1 MTTESPGSCV
11 PNDRPPLTAPCHC
24 SCTQDAQGSGAPEP
38 RSPWHLAHTHRL
50 WSQPL
55 RGSAGLA
62 VIPGGSGLTA
72 TSFPRECRDRPL
84 GQLSRLEAAA
94 LLQVLVLP
102 AGEPW
107 GPGATGSPQLGT
119 TQRLPGTYA
128 CVTPGLWKNW
138 LLEVALGGFWKVLR
152 VSAEPSS
159 GGLRTTQLAQGTCPR
174 PQR

>member
-1 MTTESPGSCV
+1 MHRARWPQNPEAHGTS
-11 PNDRPPLTAPCHC
+11 LT
-24 SCTQDAQGSGAPEP
+24 
-38 RSPWHLAHTHRL
+38 HTGCGP
-50 WSQPL
+50 SL
-55 RGSAGLA
+55 RGEPAGLA
-62 VIPGGSGLTA
+62 VIRGGSGLTA

-84 GQLSRLEAAA
+84 GQLSPLEAAA